1 MKKEWY
7 IFKGTSHHGPYS
19 LQELSEFMT
28 SGELTLQSLV
38 WKEGAEKWEALGKIP
53 EILSFLEKGTAPAT
67 PTEPERP
74 VAPVKQVEPVAPKRA
89 TAPTV
94 TNLPKLPDLPD
105 LPEDDAPPSLPPF
118 LSSNAPKTIV
128 EEEIE
133 DVPPPVPL
141 DALLMTKGEKQSV
154 EGLVERISVKNG
166 RKLLLA
172 GVAVLVIALVGW
184 FISNEWTTKS
194 EINVKGIM
202 PVYLERLQET
212 ANLSTPSLVVTMALS
227 LDGKSI
233 WVSTNKSGTIAA
245 IIKMQSL
252 PMRILGNQ
260 PVTLTVKGIIDEHLG
275 KFDKMQMTEGTQF
288 VPGEYKIHFTGRKI
302 HWINKNFKMLS
313 NFSIFRKLN
322 TSYNYQGDALIYA
335 GTPREFE
342 KKILEYHEAVIG
354 EKLKPYQDKMERL
367 QTLQSLL
374 NKTAESYLLALEK
387 MSKGSE
393 IKQFEDQYLREISP
407 IVQSLVI
414 AANDISQNKAFQE
427 EDFRNPIAPYKEQI
441 HLGKQIGEMA
451 SDMITETK
459 KIKNLT
465 AKEKNLLKAR
475 FENRYRAIKLQL
487 DINITKLQ
495 AYMQSI
501 SK

>member
-38 WKEGAEKWEALGKIP
+38 WKEGTEKWEAVGKIP
-53 EILSFLEKGTAPAT
+53 EILSFLEKGSVP
-67 PTEPERP
+67 EPKVEAAKP
-74 VAPVKQVEPVAPKRA
+74 VEAVE
-89 TAPTV
+89 
-94 TNLPKLPDLPD
+94 LPELPD
-105 LPEDDAPPSLPPF
+105 LPELPEDDTPPSLPPF
-118 LSSNAPKTIV
+118 LSSNAPKAIK
-128 EEEIE
+128 EEVSEE
-133 DVPPPVPL
+133 MPPPVPL
-141 DALLMTKGEKQSV
+141 DALLMTKGEKKPV
-154 EGLVERISVKNG
+154 ESLVERASLKNG

-172 GVAVLVIALVGW
+172 GVAVVVISLVGW

-194 EINVKGIM
+194 EINIKGIM

-233 WVSTNKSGTIAA
+233 WVSTNKSGTIAT

-252 PMRILGNQ
+252 PKRILGNG
-260 PVTLTVKGIIDEHLG
+260 PVSLTVKGIIDEHLG

-313 NFSIFRKLN
+313 GLSIFRKLN

-387 MSKGSE
+387 MTKGSE

-459 KIKNLT
+459 KTKNLT
-465 AKEKNLLKAR
+465 VKDKNLLKAR

-495 AYMQSI
+495 AYMQSM
-501 SK
+501 SQ